1 METLA
6 DHLKSV
12 QSHIPPNVQLVAV
25 TKTYPI
31 ETLEAAYALGLRDFG
46 ENRVQEMIDKQPQL
60 PADVRW
66 HQIGHLQ
73 TNKVK
78 YIAPFVHLIH
88 SVDSLK
94 ILREINKQALRQE
107 RVIDCLLQVYI
118 AKEDSK
124 FGLDEKEVLQLL
136 ESEVFKSMKNISIR
150 GLMGMATFTD
160 KETVVR
166 AEFTSLK
173 KFFDQLKAD
182 YFVDN
187 DQFSLISMGMTSD
200 YQIAIEEGSNMVR
213 IGTALFGIR

>member
-1 METLA
+1 MRLLA
-6 DHLKSV
+6 DHLQSV
-12 QSHIPPNVQLVAV
+12 LSKIPSTVQLVAV
-25 TKTYPI
+25 TKTRPV
-31 ETLEAAYALGLRDFG
+31 ETLEEAYSLGLRDFG
-46 ENRVQEMIDKQPQL
+46 ENRVQELIEKQPQL

-94 ILREINKQALRQE
+94 LLVEINRQAIRSQ

-118 AKEDSK
+118 AKEESK
-124 FGLDEKEVLQLL
+124 FGLDEDEVFQLL
-136 ESEVFKSMKNISIR
+136 NSEEYKSMKNISIR

-160 KETVVR
+160 NEAVVH
-166 AEFTSLK
+166 AEFASLK
-173 KFFDQLKAD
+173 NFFGKLESI
-182 YFVDN
+182 YFTDN
-187 DQFSLISMGMTSD
+187 DQFNLISMGMTSD

-213 IGTALFGIR
+213 IGTALFGER

>member
-12 QSHIPPNVQLVAV
+12 QNHIPPSVQLVAV
-25 TKTYPI
+25 TKTHPVEI
-31 ETLEAAYALGLRDFG
+31 LAKAYALGLRDFG

-78 YIAPFVHLIH
+78 FIAPFVHLIH

-94 ILREINKQALRQE
+94 ILHEINRQALRQK

-124 FGLDEKEVLQLL
+124 FGLDVEEVLQLL
-136 ESEVFKSMKNISIR
+136 NSEEFKSMKNISIC
-150 GLMGMATFTD
+150 GLMGMATFTEN
-160 KETVVR
+160 ETVVR
-166 AEFTSLK
+166 AEFASLK
-173 KFFDQLKAD
+173 QFFDQLKAQ
-182 YFVDN
+182 YFVDSA
-187 DQFSLISMGMTSD
+187 QFSLISMGMTSD
-200 YQIAIEEGSNMVR
+200 YRVAIEEGSTMVR
-213 IGTALFGIR
+213 IGSAIFGER

>member
-12 QSHIPPNVQLVAV
+12 QNHIPSSVQLVAV
-25 TKTYPI
+25 TKTSPVK
-31 ETLEAAYALGLRDFG
+31 TLEKAYALGLRDFG

-107 RVIDCLLQVYI
+107 RIIDCLLQVYI

-124 FGLDEKEVLQLL
+124 FGLDEEEVLQLL
-136 ESEVFKSMKNISIR
+136 KSEDFKSMKNISIR

-160 KETVVR
+160 NETVVR
-166 AEFTSLK
+166 AEFATLK
-173 KFFDQLKAD
+173 RFFNQLKAD
-182 YFVDN
+182 FFVDKE
-187 DQFSLISMGMTSD
+187 QFDLISMGMTGD
-200 YQIAIEEGSNMVR
+200 YRIAIEEGSNMVR